1 MSDQDQKDIDA
12 TKAPLM
18 EHLIE
23 LRRRLIWSLGAI
35 AIAFAVCF
43 YFSRP
48 LYNLLLWPY
57 RLAAGVDTP
66 IEMIY
71 TAPQEFFFTEMKL
84 ALFGAI
90 FIAFPVIA
98 SQIYMFVAPGLY
110 RSERKAFLPFLAATP
125 ILFLLGASLV
135 YFVVMPLAMTFFLSM
150 QQSGDNQV
158 HIQLTA
164 RVSEYLSLI
173 MTLILAFGICFQL
186 PVLLT
191 LLARAGLITAAQLKA
206 KRRIAILIAF
216 IVAAVLTPPDP
227 LSQISLALPTIALYE
242 LSIYAV
248 KLAERR
254 HAASTASAKPAAKP
268 AGKAEPDERGTL
280 TRRQAIQRSVLFAV
294 AVHSLFILFFTVFLF
309 QHADPKGDGM
319 EMVGS
324 SIAFMFIFLP
334 FSLPAYLLAKTGRLL
349 ILAALLALIASFL
362 YFGLWLE
369 FLDELSIQPA
379 PWNAG

>member
-1 MSDQDQKDIDA
+1 VSDQDQKDIDA

-110 RSERKAFLPFLAATP
+110 RSERKAFLPFLVATP

-150 QQSGDNQV
+150 QQSGDNEV

-227 LSQISLALPTIALYE
+227 LSQISLALPTMLLYE

-248 KLAERR
+248 KLAEKR

-268 AGKAEPDERGTL
+268 AGKPAVKPAGEP
-280 TRRQAIQRSVLFAV
+280 A
-294 AVHSLFILFFTVFLF
+294 
-309 QHADPKGDGM
+309 
-319 EMVGS
+319 
-324 SIAFMFIFLP
+324 
-334 FSLPAYLLAKTGRLL
+334 
-349 ILAALLALIASFL
+349 
-362 YFGLWLE
+362 
-369 FLDELSIQPA
+369 
-379 PWNAG
+379 